1 LDIFKCHRGC
11 CEDSCGCESSCGCG
25 AEAGAAAPAGDAVP
39 MPPTPK
45 ADASASLSGRRVIA
59 SVER

>member
-1 LDIFKCHRGC
+1 
-11 CEDSCGCESSCGCG
+11 
-25 AEAGAAAPAGDAVP
+25 